1 MLQSKQNIDESPF
14 QVMNIIKDKSDQL
27 QFKKGQLIYCEDN
40 TPLGV
45 YFVFKGKVKI
55 SKIGSDGK
63 EQILRI
69 ATPDD
74 MLSYSDLVSNTKY
87 STSANALEDTT
98 LLFVSKQ
105 EFWNIIRTQRQLLEN
120 FVLQLSLDLKQAETK
135 IADLAYKPVRGRL
148 ADALIALTNK
158 FNKQPIMGSIGVSI
172 SRADLA
178 CFVGTA
184 KETANRLLSE
194 FRNEHLI
201 STEGTKINILDM
213 EGLKLV
219 SNMYK

>member
-1 MLQSKQNIDESPF
+1 MLQECKNITESPF

-27 QFKKGQLIYCEDN
+27 QYKKGQLIYCEDN

-55 SKIGSDGK
+55 SKMGSDGK

-148 ADALIALTNK
+148 ADALITLTNK
-158 FNKQPIMGSIGVSI
+158 FNVPKTCASEVSI

-184 KETANRLLSE
+184 KETVNRLLSE

-201 STEGTKINILDM
+201 STEGTKINIIDM
-213 EGLKLV
+213 KGLSLV